1 MYVCICNA
9 LKEAEAR
16 RVAAGCGVAREIY
29 NQLGC
34 APRCGRCMPAMEE
47 IMAEI
52 QPAPASGASMPF
64 AGSPVDLHIVPA
76 E

>member
-16 RVAAGCGVAREIY
+16 RVAPACDAAHEIY
-29 NQLGC
+29 DQLGC
-34 APRCGRCMPAMEE
+34 APRCGRCMPAMED
-47 IMAEI
+47 IMAEM
-52 QPAPASGASMPF
+52 QPAPASDASMPF